1 MTSPDNRVVE
11 NAFKYVF
18 RDEVRDD
25 FHRLWDRVTEQT
37 IKIVG
42 GDDRATT
49 HTKEKIRTAVLVHLL
64 HKKFR
69 EVAEIINNPPEEKP

>member
-1 MTSPDNRVVE
+1 MVE
-11 NAFKYVF
+11 NAIKYVF

-42 GDDRATT
+42 GGDRATA
-49 HTKEKIRTAVLVHLL
+49 HTKEKIRGAVLVHLL
-64 HKKFR
+64 NKKFR
-69 EVAEIINNPPEEKP
+69 EVAEIINNPPEEKHG